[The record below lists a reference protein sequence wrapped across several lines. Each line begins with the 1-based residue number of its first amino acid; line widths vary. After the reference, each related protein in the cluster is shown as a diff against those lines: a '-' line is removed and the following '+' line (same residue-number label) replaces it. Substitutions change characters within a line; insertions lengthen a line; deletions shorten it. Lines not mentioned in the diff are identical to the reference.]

1 MGDKCARRQAW
12 TSHGVMGDGNQ
23 HLLHTAPPKQLVIDL
38 QQDFDERAED
48 PAAARATNRELM
60 ARLNAPNPTR

>member
-1 MGDKCARRQAW
+1 
-12 TSHGVMGDGNQ
+12 MGDGNQ